1 MSKTFT
7 HAGTCFVDGVACYK
21 FANDA
26 NRAAVLTKLGA
37 TDVNI
42 VALPAPMDK
51 DAAIAYLATLGIT
64 ADKVKIRTKSATVTV
79 KVKAKVKAPA
89 LSGDD
94 AMREAWAEAM
104 AEREATGL
112 MPTMTFAQWKR
123 GTEKWNKWTAEIDA
137 RLEAKRA
144 TGKTI
149 VPA

>member
-7 HAGTCFVDGVACYK
+7 HAGTCFVDGVCTYK

-26 NRAAVLTKLGA
+26 NRAAVLAKLGA

-42 VALPAPMDK
+42 VALPAPIDK